1 MESKEQQE
9 ETAQQMDMFH
19 IAETQLADEI
29 SKLDVMAMTP
39 IEALQT
45 LFEIAEKGKR
55 VVNRGKEEVY
65 AENPTVGCKNH
76 Q

>member
-1 MESKEQQE
+1 
-9 ETAQQMDMFH
+9 MFH

-29 SKLDVMAMTP
+29 KLDVMAMTP

-45 LFEIAEKGKR
+45 LFELQKKAKVIAPRK
-55 VVNRGKEEVY
+55 VY